1 MMRYA
6 KRLTFLALAVILLAG
21 LAGSFFCFKLLTPVS
36 SGGKWKEVQIPEGA
50 TYRQGINILKKE
62 GIIESEMLFLFIG
75 RITMMDRKIRAG
87 YYNLSSSL
95 TPWEIF
101 DALKK
106 GRIIQYA
113 ITIPGGSTLE
123 DIRVKFKYT
132 GLLDDASW
140 EVGYNKEFLKSLNVD
155 APSLEGYIYP
165 ETYNFSKGM
174 KPEVIFSIMVQKMRD
189 EFDEPLIKRAHEI
202 GMSENNVLT
211 LASIIEREAL
221 QDKER
226 AIISS
231 VYHNRLK
238 KDMKLQADP
247 TVLYGVN
254 KISRRITYSD
264 LRRDTPYNTYVI
276 KGLPPGPV
284 AIPGIK
290 SIKAALYPDKTD
302 YLFFVSRNDGTHH
315 FSKTNEEHMAAVA
328 LYQTNNGNI
337 NEKDVAKK
345 EPAN

>member
-6 KRLTFLALAVILLAG
+6 KRFTLLALAFIL
-21 LAGSFFCFKLLTPVS
+21 LAGSFFCFKLLTPLS
-36 SGGKWKEVQIPEGA
+36 DSGKWKEVQIPEGS
-50 TYRQGINILKKE
+50 TYRQGINIFKRE
-62 GIIESEMLFLFIG
+62 GIIESELLFLIIG

-87 YYNLSSSL
+87 YYNFSASMS
-95 TPWEIF
+95 PWEIF

-106 GRIIQYA
+106 GRIVQYA

-123 DIRVKFKYT
+123 NMKVKFKYR

-140 EVGYNKEFLKSLNVD
+140 QIVYDKEFLKSLDVY

-189 EFDEPLIKRAHEI
+189 EFNETLRKRAQEI

-221 QDKER
+221 HDTER
-226 AIISS
+226 PIISS

-284 AIPGIK
+284 ATPGIK
-290 SIKAALYPDKTD
+290 SIKAALYPADTD
-302 YLFFVSRNDGTHH
+302 YLFFVSKNDGTHH
-315 FSKTNEEHMAAVA
+315 FSKTDAEHINAVT
-328 LYQTNNGNI
+328 LYQINNTNT
-337 NEKDVAKK
+337 NEKDVAKE

>member
-1 MMRYA
+1 MIRYT
-6 KRLTFLALAVILLAG
+6 KRLALLALAVIL
-21 LAGSFFCFKLLTPVS
+21 LAGSFFCFKLLTPLS
-36 SGGKWKEVQIPEGA
+36 SNGKWKEVQIPEGA
-50 TYRQGINILKKE
+50 TYRQGINILKRE
-62 GIIESEMLFLFIG
+62 GIIESELFFLIIG

-87 YYNLSSSL
+87 YYNLSASL
-95 TPWEIF
+95 SPWEIF

-106 GRIIQYA
+106 GRIVQYA

-123 DIRVKFKYT
+123 NMKVKFKYR

-140 EVGYNKEFLKSLNVD
+140 QIVYDKEFLKSLD
-155 APSLEGYIYP
+155 IYAPSLEGYIYP

-189 EFDEPLIKRAHEI
+189 EFNETLIKRAHEI
-202 GMSENNVLT
+202 GISENNVLT

-276 KGLPPGPV
+276 KGLPPGPI

-290 SIKAALYPDKTD
+290 SIKAALYPAETD
-302 YLFFVSRNDGTHH
+302 YLFFVSKNDGTHH
-315 FSKTNEEHMAAVA
+315 FSKTDAEHINAVT
-328 LYQTNNGNI
+328 LYQINNANT
-337 NEKDVAKK
+337 NEKEVAKE

>member
-1 MMRYA
+1 MMIYA
-6 KRLTFLALAVILLAG
+6 KRFTLLALAVILLM
-21 LAGSFFCFKLLTPVS
+21 GSFFCFKLLTPLS
-36 SGGKWKEVQIPEGA
+36 SSGKWKEVQIPEGA
-50 TYRQGINILKKE
+50 TYRQGINILKRE
-62 GIIESEMLFLFIG
+62 GIIESELVFLVIG

-87 YYNLSSSL
+87 FYNLSASL
-95 TPWEIF
+95 SPWEIF

-106 GRIIQYA
+106 GRIVQYA

-123 DIRVKFKYT
+123 NMKVKFKYR
-132 GLLDDASW
+132 GLLDEASW
-140 EVGYNKEFLKSLNVD
+140 QIVYDKEFLKSLDVY

-174 KPEVIFSIMVQKMRD
+174 KPEVIFGIMVQKMRD
-189 EFDEPLIKRAHEI
+189 EFDETLRKRAQEI

-221 QDKER
+221 HDKER
-226 AIISS
+226 PIISS

-247 TVLYGVN
+247 TVIYGVN
-254 KISRRITYSD
+254 RISRRITYSD

-284 AIPGIK
+284 ATPGIK
-290 SIKAALYPDKTD
+290 SIKAALYPAETD
-302 YLFFVSRNDGTHH
+302 YLFFVSKNDGTHH
-315 FSKTNEEHMAAVA
+315 FSKTDAEHINAVT
-328 LYQTNNGNI
+328 LYQINNTNT
-337 NEKDVAKK
+337 NEKEVAKE
-345 EPAN
+345 EPSN